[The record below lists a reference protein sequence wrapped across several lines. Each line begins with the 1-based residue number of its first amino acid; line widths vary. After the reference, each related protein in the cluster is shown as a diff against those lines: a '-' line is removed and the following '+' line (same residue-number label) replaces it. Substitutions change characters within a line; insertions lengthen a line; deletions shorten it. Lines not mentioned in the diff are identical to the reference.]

1 MATDLVA
8 LTTQIYHPTILEAR
22 SPKTK
27 AWAAESLLE
36 ASGEDLFPRLY
47 QLLGAPCPGSRPLP
61 LVAPPHPHS
70 LCPITSS
77 DPDPPVRPPYK
88 GPEVTLVPP
97 GPPPHLKILNL
108 ITF

>member
-47 QLLGAPCPGSRPLP
+47 QLLGHHVPA
-61 LVAPPHPHS
+61 H
-70 LCPITSS
+70 
-77 DPDPPVRPPYK
+77 
-88 GPEVTLVPP
+88 GPS
-97 GPPPHLKILNL
+97 H
-108 ITF
+108 